1 MVITASTPR
10 RGSLFRTIRI
20 AILLIILVLV
30 GGSAWLTKVRTTSWS
45 QPLRVAIFPIAAD
58 DRKQTHAYIAQ
69 LNADT
74 FAPIAMFMAREAR
87 RYGLTLTTPVE
98 VYLAP
103 QIYQPPPPPPFGGN
117 PIQVILWSLQIRF
130 WAWVHADFN
139 RPPPHVRMFVLYYD
153 PVTSQRIAHSLGLQ
167 KGLIGVVNAYSASY
181 QTAENNVVIAHEL
194 LHTVGATDKY
204 DPDSNEPLFPEG
216 YAEPERTPLL
226 PQHYAE
232 IMAGRFP
239 STKDD
244 EALMPGL
251 LDEVM
256 IGAKTARE
264 INWVRDVKPQ

>member
-1 MVITASTPR
+1 MVITASAPR

-194 LHTVGATDKY
+194 LHTLGATDKY
-204 DPDSNEPLFPEG
+204 DPETSLPRYPDG
-216 YAEPERTPLL
+216 YADPQRKPLH
-226 PQHYAE
+226 PQIAAE
-232 IMAGRFP
+232 IMGGRIALSP
-239 STKDD
+239 T
-244 EALMPGL
+244 EAEMPDGL
-251 LDEVM
+251 AVCVVGE
-256 IGAKTARE
+256 KTAEE
-264 INWVRDVKPQ
+264 IRWRP